1 MSFNMTRQEGKNNK
15 QDFYS
20 FTSQN
25 IIKHY
30 IV

>member
-1 MSFNMTRQEGKNNK
+1 MSFNMTRQEGKNNE

-20 FTSQN
+20 LTSQN